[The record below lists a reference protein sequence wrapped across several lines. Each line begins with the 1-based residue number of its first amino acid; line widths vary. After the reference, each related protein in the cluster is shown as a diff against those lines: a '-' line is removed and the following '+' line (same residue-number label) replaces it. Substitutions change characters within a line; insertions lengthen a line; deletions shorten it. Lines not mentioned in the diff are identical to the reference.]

1 VSTSAGTPPEP
12 ADGRRPSGPPTG
24 KDLRDSL
31 WGRALILGV
40 LLVVTLLVS
49 RTCGSGSDEVTQQ
62 EAVEVAIE
70 SASFVPCDQEGCI
83 LVRALNQGIPTRLV
97 WIVGLA
103 ERLDAEGE
111 PVRVENFEVDAE
123 TGEVTRRS

>member
-12 ADGRRPSGPPTG
+12 ADGPPPAEPAARR
-24 KDLRDSL
+24 DLRDSL

-40 LLVVTLLVS
+40 LLVFTLLVS
-49 RTCGSGSDEVTQQ
+49 RTCGSGADEVTQQ
-62 EAVEVAIE
+62 EAVEIAIE
-70 SASFVPCDQEGCI
+70 SASFVPCDQEGCV

-103 ERLDAEGE
+103 DRLNADGE
-111 PVRVENFEVDAE
+111 PVRVENFEVDAQ